1 MTQKEKAKAYDEA
14 LKKASAAHKDE
25 DGHLKTTSERIFPE
39 LKESDDEKIKA
50 AILNHLKIMWGNCQD
65 DVCGV
70 HVWDAI
76 TWLEKQGEQASLQ
89 TNERTWLY
97 LVSDVL
103 TWRDGIGQ
111 YLDDPRVQEF
121 AKKLCSEYTQKLYNP
136 SSKFKLKK
144 ERFDPKTLKP
154 FDKILVRRGNEN
166 YDAWFPDFVSDPPN
180 NTINTTFCMCIKENI
195 LMVIPYNDDTKH
207 LVGTSDKA
215 PEFYRYWED

>member
-1 MTQKEKAKAYDEA
+1 MTEKEKAKAYDEA

-25 DGHLKTTSERIFPE
+25 DRHLKATLERIFPE
-39 LKESDDEKIKA
+39 LKGSEDERIKKDLIQWIDEFPDTIWRGHYKKDIIA
-50 AILNHLKIMWGNCQD
+50 
-65 DVCGV
+65 
-70 HVWDAI
+70 
-76 TWLEKQGEQASLQ
+76 WLEKQGEQASLQ

-103 TWRDGIGQ
+103 TWKDGIGQ

-121 AKKLCSEYTQKLYNP
+121 AKKLRSEYTQKLYNP

-166 YDAWFPDFVSDPPN
+166 YDVWFPDFVNDPPDD
-180 NTINTTFCMCIKENI
+180 TINTTFCMCIKEDI
-195 LMVIPYNDDTKH
+195 LMAIPYNDDTKH